1 MLSRRHFL
9 LTTGAAILS
18 SRIASGMNEIPS
30 SLDHI
35 ILGCN
40 ELDHGIAFVEE
51 QVGVRAVLGGTHP
64 DRGTANALISLG
76 DRHYLEI
83 MAADPK
89 ARDVKPWAAQ
99 QLSALKGLTTPR
111 LITWAVHHAD
121 IDGLAIKFREAGI
134 TILGPWPGS
143 RTKPDGTVVSWKSLS
158 LADDH
163 HGLLPFFIEW
173 SANSVHPSSEA
184 PAGCRI
190 ERFDAAD
197 QNPNQLSKMFRRIDV
212 SDVSIKSGERPE
224 LRLEIV
230 GPKGRLDVTS

>member
-18 SRIASGMNEIPS
+18 SRIASGMKEIPS
-30 SLDHI
+30 SLDHV

-40 ELDHGIAFVEE
+40 ELDRGIAFVQER
-51 QVGVRAVLGGTHP
+51 VGIRAVVGGTHP
-64 DRGTANALISLG
+64 DRGTANAVVSLG
-76 DRHYLEI
+76 NRHYLEI
-83 MAADPK
+83 MAPDPK
-89 ARDVKPWAAQ
+89 ASDVKPWAAQ

-111 LITWAVHHAD
+111 LITWAVHHTD
-121 IDGLAIKFREAGI
+121 IDGLANKFRGSGI
-134 TILGPWPGS
+134 AILGPWPGS
-143 RTKPDGTVVSWKSLS
+143 RTKPDGTVVSWKSFS

-190 ERFDAAD
+190 EQFGAAD
-197 QNPNQLSKMFRRIDV
+197 QDPNELSKTFQRIDV
-212 SDVSIKSGERPE
+212 SGVSIESGERQE